1 MKYDEKPFKVNLL
14 DGMDGFLVAVPE
26 IFLLLSI
33 LLLIPLNLYLFKEKE
48 FKSSSKFSILV
59 IIITLILVFFNP
71 HEGQAFNNLILSSSY
86 QKFVKGLILISIL
99 FVLLISKNK
108 SKIENIN
115 YSEFNLLTLLSTC
128 GMLFAVSSNNLM
140 TLFLA
145 LELQALPIYIL
156 CALRRNDVKSSE
168 SGLKYFLLGAL
179 SSGLLLFGISLIYG
193 FSGSISF
200 NEILATNITSNI
212 GLSFGLVFMLSG
224 IAFKISAAPFHM
236 WSPDVYQGS
245 PTPITLLIASS
256 PKITAV
262 SILIILTYKVF
273 ADFNDRWTDLIIALS
288 LCSMFVGSI
297 GAVIQSNL
305 KRLLAYSSI
314 SHMGFI
320 LVGLVS
326 FSDSGLEAVLFYLTI
341 YLFLLVGVFSIIL
354 SLNKDGQ
361 PIELISDLKGLSNH
375 YPLLSISLLVFM
387 FSMAGI
393 PPLSGFFGKWFVFF
407 AAVQKELYFL
417 AILGVIFS
425 VVSAFYYLKIV
436 KIIYFENSDDPL
448 VLEQTPELRIIIFIC
463 LTITC
468 LIFLFLPFLQQIVL
482 NHLL

>member
-1 MKYDEKPFKVNLL
+1 M
-14 DGMDGFLVAVPE
+14 
-26 IFLLLSI
+26 
-33 LLLIPLNLYLFKEKE
+33 
-48 FKSSSKFSILV
+48 SS
-59 IIITLILVFFNP
+59 
-71 HEGQAFNNLILSSSY
+71 GY

-99 FVLLISKNK
+99 FVLLITKNK

-128 GMLFAVSSNNLM
+128 GMLLVVSSNNLM

-212 GLSFGLVFMLSG
+212 GLEFWFSIYAFRNC
-224 IAFKISAAPFHM
+224 FKISAAPFHM

-245 PTPITLLIASS
+245 PTPITLLIASA

-273 ADFNDRWTDLIIALS
+273 ADFNDKWTDLIIALS

-326 FSDSGLEAVLFYLTI
+326 FSESGLEAVLFYLTI

-375 YPLLSISLLVFM
+375 YPLLSISLLVLCFQWQVYLHYQV
-387 FSMAGI
+387 FLVNG
-393 PPLSGFFGKWFVFF
+393 LFF
-407 AAVQKELYFL
+407 AAVEKELYFL

-425 VVSAFYYLKIV
+425 VISAFYYLKIV